1 MFLFQLSMVD
11 GLIGVSVLMAFRR
24 GSVTVL
30 FQRMVEFHVLTPLED
45 HVLQKLLQHRN
56 ARVSHVSYMVMQM
69 KLTIVHVAPCV
80 LHGMN

>member
-30 FQRMVEFHVLTPLED
+30 FQRMVEFHVLTPLVD
-45 HVLQKLLQHRN
+45 HVLQKLHLI
-56 ARVSHVSYMVMQM
+56 VSHVSYMVMQM
-69 KLTIVHVAPCV
+69 KLTIVHVALCV